1 MDSADL
7 NSWTNGM
14 PENYQN
20 PSDSATPQNQNSATL
35 FGTSRP
41 ACSAPPPG
49 QNATKTDT
57 FRRYDLDELAY
68 RVESHCRANG
78 YRKDSKGNW
87 YKPEAKLAK
96 GEAKYSIN
104 PRLAGPDGGM
114 WGGFHAWNG
123 DERGS
128 NVAFAQLV
136 GIEIP
141 YLDGPATPPDPEE
154 KRRREEKAKRERAE
168 HLKSEAQTERAKRS
182 EYQQHIDRF
191 NRAVVFDGTGSPYCD
206 RKAGMR
212 ELFAGGFRNP
222 DIRIERDGTL
232 LVAGRNAAGEIS
244 LVQEIKPGWKHY
256 PKDSKIKAV
265 TLALREPVS
274 GSADDRIAEGLA
286 TAAEIL
292 ATLIEDG
299 DETTGV
305 FVAFF
310 GHNLRHAG
318 HAIHARYPDAR
329 IIFDSDDDFQNPNG
343 NVGLKNAK
351 AAAKAV
357 GGFYTVP
364 DFEGVE
370 GRTSDDTDFDDLR
383 ALAGRDR
390 VRESLAR
397 LIVPPVDDVSENPRQ
412 SLAKSADVFN
422 VTAAEIGVPAQRR
435 GFLNALN
442 GSECDTDHKRDEYGW
457 SEVKMWRLG
466 QRLAGKDKNAPDYS
480 EEGKGNYSKRMGRI
494 AREEWKRFDE
504 WQQANC
510 PGLIEYRAGG
520 KANGESF
527 PSRFR
532 NGFLGMMVEVF
543 NLAKAKKGFGAG
555 KEGRI
560 KALRKAAS
568 EVADRRKRVAEIMKS
583 DEPVVEKGKRPS
595 FSAAAVKAER
605 TMLKAFEQA
614 RMDGTDTQHRE
625 WAANQFARLTSFV
638 EGRSEYRLDVD
649 EAGREVIREAEIC
662 TGITKTEQ
670 EVSFSTRNALFELEI
685 IRQSLHRFDRACADL
700 PELER
705 ASLVAARDAVFLEIL
720 GTKSVPKAPAEQVED
735 STTYENAGG
744 GDFEKIP
751 AETAPRHAQAV
762 GLIEQ
767 IHAPF
772 QSADREGRRIITA
785 IVERLEIAPSDETA
799 LDEAARIVAGEPP
812 STFHY
817 RVEPSEP
824 VHMADLFDLDD
835 LPPVIKPD
843 KPDTIKEAG
852 SLKSDTF
859 TRADADRV
867 PVEPEM
873 SVPENVVVDDIQP
886 APDPPPPIRPKIRI
900 APTVRREAGMEAAN
914 V

>member
-1 MDSADL
+1 MF
-7 NSWTNGM
+7 
-14 PENYQN
+14 ENYQN
-20 PSDSATPQNQNSATL
+20 APDSASATY
-35 FGTSRP
+35 THNHD
-41 ACSAPPPG
+41 G
-49 QNATKTDT
+49 QNRTKSDT
-57 FRRYDLDELAY
+57 FRWYDLPELAY
-68 RVESHCRANG
+68 RIESHCRTTG
-78 YRKDSKGNW
+78 YKRDSKGNW
-87 YKPEAKLAK
+87 NKPKHAK
-96 GEAKYSIN
+96 GEAKYSVN
-104 PRLAGPDGGM
+104 PRLIGSDGNM
-114 WGGFHAWNG
+114 WGAFHTWNG
-123 DERGS
+123 DESGS
-128 NVAFAQLV
+128 NVDFANLA

-154 KRRREEKAKRERAE
+154 KRRREEKAKRDRAE
-168 HLKSEAQTERAKRS
+168 RLKSEAQTERAKRS

-191 NRAVVFDGTGSPYCD
+191 NRAVVFDGNGSPYCD
-206 RKAGMR
+206 RKEGMR
-212 ELFAGGFRNP
+212 ELFAGGYRNP

-244 LVQEIKPGWKHY
+244 FVQEIRPGWKHH
-256 PKDSKIKAV
+256 PKDSKLKAV

-274 GSADDRIAEGLA
+274 GSADVRIAEGLA
-286 TAAEIL
+286 TAAEVL

-310 GHNLRHAG
+310 CHNLKHAV
-318 HAIHARYPDAR
+318 HAIHARYPDAGK
-329 IIFDSDDDFQNPNG
+329 IILDSDDDFQNPQG

-370 GRTSDDTDFDDLR
+370 GRTGNHTDFDDLHT
-383 ALAGRDR
+383 LAGRDR

-397 LIVPPVDDVSENPRQ
+397 LIAPPVDDVSENPRQ

-466 QRLAGKDKNAPDYS
+466 QRLAGKDKNEPDYS
-480 EEGKGNYSKRMGRI
+480 EEGTGIYSKRMGRV

-504 WQQANC
+504 WQKVNC
-510 PGLIEYRAGG
+510 PGLIEYEPGG
-520 KANGESF
+520 KVNGKSF
-527 PSRFR
+527 SSRFR

-543 NLAKAKKGFGAG
+543 NLAKTKKGFGAG

-583 DEPVVEKGKRPS
+583 DEPAPEKGKRPS
-595 FSAAAVKAER
+595 FAAAAVKADR

-625 WAANQFARLTSFV
+625 WAAKQFERLTSFV
-638 EGRSEYRLDVD
+638 GGRAEYRLDVD

-685 IRQSLHRFDRACADL
+685 IRQALDRFDRACADL

-705 ASLVAARDAVFLEIL
+705 ASLVAARDAVLLENL

-744 GDFEKIP
+744 GDFKKIP
-751 AETAPRHAQAV
+751 AESAPRHPVAV
-762 GLIEQ
+762 SLIEQ
-767 IHAPF
+767 LRAPF
-772 QSADREGRRIITA
+772 QTADLEGRRIITA

-812 STFHY
+812 ATFHH

-824 VHMADLFDLDD
+824 VYFEDA
-835 LPPVIKPD
+835 PD
-843 KPDTIKEAG
+843 NVPDG
-852 SLKSDTF
+852 HTF
-859 TRADADRV
+859 
-867 PVEPEM
+867 
-873 SVPENVVVDDIQP
+873 ENVGFSHITENVSESQVSPEPATGPTPEDIQ
-886 APDPPPPIRPKIRI
+886 ARH
-900 APTVRREAGMEAAN
+900 RREAVPEMIEEFRKVWPTADAVDRRIIRDIVSCLKENPSDQENYDLGVAVLNRLTVAEYSEAA
-914 V
+914 